1 MWAKQKRRAERYV
14 IFRNHSLTC
23 DPSYKGANQRIIYL
37 HCSPACSNQNI
48 RKKRLADIQQL
59 GLMRGTFI
67 RWSISKCKSLRVK
80 HQMEMN
86 QMISLW
92 AEPNFPYLAGATLLR
107 SPSLSLS
114 QPGHTN
120 IVENGPPHH
129 WIKKWF
135 KIEQKNDNSSL
146 LYSSAQHRNIS
157 KIHEGY
163 QAVVCSPTSSPH
175 CACASCS
182 PKTSLFQFGYVLV
195 QFHYNWVKYCFTFK
209 LNAAPPMCI
218 WNLSMRN
225 TSFAIMKKTLDKKLC
240 NCS

>member
-1 MWAKQKRRAERYV
+1 MWAKQKRRAERCV

-135 KIEQKNDNSSL
+135 RIEQKNDNSSL
-146 LYSSAQHRNIS
+146 LYSSVQHRNIS

-163 QAVVCSPTSSPH
+163 QAVVCSPTSPPH

-182 PKTSLFQFGYVLV
+182 PKTSPFQFGYVLV
-195 QFHYNWVKYCFTFK
+195 QFHYNWVKILLHFQAK
-209 LNAAPPMCI
+209 
-218 WNLSMRN
+218 
-225 TSFAIMKKTLDKKLC
+225 
-240 NCS
+240 CSSSHVHLEPQHEKYLICHYEKNSG